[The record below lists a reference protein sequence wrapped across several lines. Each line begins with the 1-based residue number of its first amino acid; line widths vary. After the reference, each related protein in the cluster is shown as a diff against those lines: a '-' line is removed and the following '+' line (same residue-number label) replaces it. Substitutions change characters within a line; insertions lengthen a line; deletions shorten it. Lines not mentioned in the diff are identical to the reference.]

1 MATLIKLSPKE
12 EQVRQTLTP
21 QEAKVI
27 LLMRENPYQKVI
39 VHIEAGKIVHK
50 EQVKSIRD

>member
-1 MATLIKLSPKE
+1 MTKIMGEL
-12 EQVRQTLTP
+12 EQVRQTLTVP
-21 QEAKVI
+21 EARVI

>member
-1 MATLIKLSPKE
+1 MTKLSPVE
-12 EQVRQTLTP
+12 EQIRQTLTS

-27 LLMRENPYQKVI
+27 LLMRENPYQKII

-50 EQVKSIRD
+50 EQVKSIKD